1 MKAEYP
7 VLDTLSSA
15 YPRVKG
21 RLLTCYSPVRHSC
34 TPKGLTVRLAC
45 VKHAASVRPEPGS
58 NSPLKNIDSHKG
70 ESSTSTSLKPDRTKK
85 LAQSIFILKETIT
98 TKPSPK
104 RNVSMA
110 TGNNLALTLST
121 LLSSQVSGATRTSIH
136 QDFRLGQL
144 DQSYPNDFN
153 ESNSRFHPNRKH
165 LSAFPAAVLATLT
178 TLCGLHQR
186 VKSGFSSPL
195 PHATTTDRRR
205 IHKEHTETQGVLTGG
220 GHRSSS
226 GSSPCGL
233 SVRLTG
239 GAWNTLDGLPE
250 RRKPGSCDLGHR
262 RSGLVRRNR
271 RFRPAGRGLP
281 RSSSR
286 VARVRTV
293 HSTGLPPRC
302 APRDRSPSG
311 CSGTRPPRQQRVE
324 QPTSSRP
331 RRP

>member
-165 LSAFPAAVLATLT
+165 LSVFPAAAVATRS
-178 TLCGLHQR
+178 TLVH
-186 VKSGFSSPL
+186 F
-195 PHATTTDRRR
+195 R
-205 IHKEHTETQGVLTGG
+205 IPGKPEFGEPF
-220 GHRSSS
+220 R
-226 GSSPCGL
+226 
-233 SVRLTG
+233 
-239 GAWNTLDGLPE
+239 WNLELNST
-250 RRKPGSCDLGHR
+250 
-262 RSGLVRRNR
+262 
-271 RFRPAGRGLP
+271 FRPALSRFRGLE
-281 RSSSR
+281 RLTAFLF
-286 VARVRTV
+286 VFQLARI
-293 HSTGLPPRC
+293 GLAEHVC
-302 APRDRSPSG
+302 
-311 CSGTRPPRQQRVE
+311 
-324 QPTSSRP
+324 
-331 RRP
+331 RR

>member
-121 LLSSQVSGATRTSIH
+121 LLSSQVSGTTTKIPQDPSEATQQTIPDQNHQVKTQQTRPSTIHQPIKRPPKTTPKKELPPTIPIKAIFTYQPPQKNQNPPEATR
-136 QDFRLGQL
+136 
-144 DQSYPNDFN
+144 
-153 ESNSRFHPNRKH
+153 
-165 LSAFPAAVLATLT
+165 
-178 TLCGLHQR
+178 
-186 VKSGFSSPL
+186 
-195 PHATTTDRRR
+195 
-205 IHKEHTETQGVLTGG
+205 
-220 GHRSSS
+220 
-226 GSSPCGL
+226 
-233 SVRLTG
+233 
-239 GAWNTLDGLPE
+239 
-250 RRKPGSCDLGHR
+250 
-262 RSGLVRRNR
+262 
-271 RFRPAGRGLP
+271 
-281 RSSSR
+281 
-286 VARVRTV
+286 
-293 HSTGLPPRC
+293 
-302 APRDRSPSG
+302 
-311 CSGTRPPRQQRVE
+311 
-324 QPTSSRP
+324 PTIA
-331 RRP
+331 